1 MIIEQPRLF
10 YTHMLQNHATWI
22 VINKGFESQQP
33 SSNDPDITNLL
44 QQFADLSPQELLD
57 SLPPLRD
64 VQHQIDFIPG
74 SALPNLPHYRMNPK
88 EYTKL
93 HN

>member
-10 YTHMLQNHATWI
+10 YTQMLQNHATWI
-22 VINKGFESQQP
+22 VINKGFETQQA

-44 QQFADLSPQELLD
+44 QQFVDLSPRELPD

-64 VQHQIDFIPG
+64 IQHQIDFIPV
-74 SALPNLPHYRMNPK
+74 SSLPNL
-88 EYTKL
+88 L
-93 HN
+93 LG